1 MFYRIDNNGNDYVGG
16 LEPTDGVGLSYEHV
30 QTDASDEWIV
40 IHNLG
45 KYPSVSIRD
54 ADGYETHAGVNY
66 TTKNSLI
73 IHFANAETGIAVCN

>member
-16 LEPTDGVGLSYEHV
+16 ITAEDVSYEHV

-54 ADGYETHAGVNY
+54 ADGYETHAGIKH
-66 TTKNSLI
+66 TSKNSLI

>member
-16 LEPTDGVGLSYEHV
+16 ITAEDVSYEHV
-30 QTDASDEWIV
+30 QTDASDEWTV

-45 KYPSVSIRD
+45 KYPSVSIID
-54 ADGYETHAGVNY
+54 ADGNETHAGVNY

>member
-1 MFYRIDNNGNDYVGG
+1 MFYRLVNNGNDYVGG
-16 LEPTDGVGLSYEHV
+16 ITAEDVSYEHV

-54 ADGYETHAGVNY
+54 ADGYETHAGIQY
-66 TTKNSLI
+66 TSKNSLI
-73 IHFANAETGIAVCN
+73 ILFANAETGIAVCN